1 MCIESE
7 SLLLTDVTKRFAETT
22 ILDGLSLAV
31 PPGETVA
38 IVGPS
43 GSGKSTL
50 LNLIGALDLPNAGSI
65 RLGAC
70 EVTQLAGNALSA
82 YRATKIGFVF
92 QEHHLLP
99 QLTALENVMLP
110 TLLDRRPDVTV
121 AAQALLERV
130 GVGGHA
136 GAFPTQ
142 LSGGERQ
149 RVAIARAL
157 INQPA
162 LLLCDE
168 PTGNLD
174 ALAGEAVISLL
185 LELAARRQVT
195 ILLVTHNREHA
206 ARCAQTLELSAGKLR
221 PLSGCAAEGTP

>member
-1 MCIESE
+1 MCDMNEP
-7 SLLLTDVTKRFAETT
+7 LLLTEVTKRFAETT

-31 PPGETVA
+31 TPGETVA

-50 LNLIGALDLPNAGSI
+50 LNLIGALDLPSAGSI

-70 EVTQLAGNALSA
+70 EVTQLTGNALSA
-82 YRATKIGFVF
+82 YRAAKIGFVF

-99 QLTALENVMLP
+99 QLTALENVLLP
-110 TLLDRRPDVTV
+110 TLLARRANVT
-121 AAQALLERV
+121 AKAQALLDRV
-130 GVGGHA
+130 GVGSLA
-136 GAFPTQ
+136 GAFPAR

-174 ALAGEAVISLL
+174 ALAGESIVSLL
-185 LELAARRQVT
+185 LELAALRRVM
-195 ILLVTHNREHA
+195 ILLVTHNHAHA
-206 ARCAQTLELSAGKLR
+206 ARCARTLELCRGQLR
-221 PLSGCAAEGTP
+221 PLIGSTAEGTP

>member
-1 MCIESE
+1 MSDNND
-7 SLLLTDVTKRFAETT
+7 LLILTDVTKRFAETT
-22 ILDGLSLAV
+22 ILDHLSLSVTA
-31 PPGETVA
+31 GETVA

-50 LNLIGALDLPNAGSI
+50 LNLIGALDMPTSGSI
-65 RLGAC
+65 RLGDV
-70 EVTQLAGNALSA
+70 EVTTLSGNALST

-110 TLLDRRPDVTV
+110 TLLAYRSDV
-121 AAQALLERV
+121 ADEALSLLERV
-130 GVGGHA
+130 GVGEHA
-136 GAFPTQ
+136 GAFPAQ

-157 INQPA
+157 INHPA
-162 LLLCDE
+162 VLLCDE

-174 ALAGEAVISLL
+174 GVAGGAVITLL
-185 LELAARRQVT
+185 LDLAAREQVT
-195 ILLVTHNREHA
+195 ILLVTHNPAHA
-206 ARCAQTLELSAGKLR
+206 SRCARTMELAQGNLIPFSSRAE
-221 PLSGCAAEGTP
+221 AAS